1 MAEEARTD
9 AGRAA
14 KEAGAGQG
22 HLAAVLR
29 IRRNLVERY
38 LRSRGITLPAPP
50 TLCLH
55 GMHGFYGRHPSG
67 ERRPVMVGLVTHTE
81 TGIIGVIRTWL
92 AVDGSAKASLDPP
105 RIFTGAVKGGAVR
118 LARLDPALELVVGEG
133 IETVLSVMQVTG
145 LPGWAALSRKAA
157 TNSSRRRAPPS
168 GRPNQR
174 REQRQFQRATGC

>member
-1 MAEEARTD
+1 
-9 AGRAA
+9 
-14 KEAGAGQG
+14 
-22 HLAAVLR
+22 
-29 IRRNLVERY
+29 
-38 LRSRGITLPAPP
+38 
-50 TLCLH
+50 
-55 GMHGFYGRHPSG
+55 
-67 ERRPVMVGLVTHTE
+67 MVRLVTHTE

-118 LARLDPALELVVGEG
+118 LARLDPALELVIGEG

-174 REQRQFQRATGC
+174 REQRQFQRATAARPAWKGLPCPFTGRNGPSLGKLGPSYKEPARAGESGPIQICRRPYHSRQ

>member
-1 MAEEARTD
+1 
-9 AGRAA
+9 
-14 KEAGAGQG
+14 
-22 HLAAVLR
+22 
-29 IRRNLVERY
+29 
-38 LRSRGITLPAPP
+38 
-50 TLCLH
+50 
-55 GMHGFYGRHPSG
+55 MHGFYGRHPSG

-81 TGIIGVIRTWL
+81 TGILGVIRTWL
-92 AVDGSAKASLDPP
+92 AVDGSANASLDPP
-105 RIFTGAVKGGAVR
+105 RIFTGAAKGGAVR
-118 LARLDPALELVVGEG
+118 LARLDPALELVIGEG